1 MTQGEAEADTSKVVA
16 VQISIAHI
24 SAYTLIDSI
33 VSYSFVS
40 TTFVKKLDMVPD
52 LLDEACV
59 VSLPSGENL
68 TSQFSF
74 KVVLSES
81 LEENCQLL

>member
-1 MTQGEAEADTSKVVA
+1 MTQGEVEADTSKVVA
-16 VQISIAHI
+16 GQISIAHI
-24 SAYTLIDSI
+24 SAYTLIDFI
-33 VSYSFVS
+33 VSYSFMS
-40 TTFVKKLDMVPD
+40 ISFVKKLDMVPD